1 MVELNDE
8 KQRELLILQQ
18 QYQNIIVEIETLKL
32 RNREIEEVLEELQK
46 SDKQEA
52 YKLVGNVLV
61 KKNKEEIINELKEE
75 KEIIDLRFKNLEK
88 QKQKLEEKLN
98 EFRKLL
104 EKKEK

>member
-1 MVELNDE
+1 MVELSEE
-8 KQRELLILQQ
+8 KQREFLILQQ
-18 QYQNIIVEIETLKL
+18 QYQNVIVEIETLKI
-32 RNREIEEVLEELQK
+32 RNKEIEEVLEELQK
-46 SDKQEA
+46 SERQEA
-52 YKLVGNVLV
+52 YKLIGNVLI
-61 KKNKEEIINELKEE
+61 KKSKEEIINELKEE